1 MRVVVAGGG
10 YAGLACLLELRKLAP
25 RAELHLADPGAAH
38 LKQTL
43 LHEALHRPLDE
54 LRVPYAELAQ
64 RYGFE
69 HHRQAIGDDGVFD
82 AAQLHAWHAERSVP
96 LGGARL
102 AFDHLVIA
110 TGARPRLRADAAV
123 GGRRSYDQI
132 DLRELEGATLVEG
145 LLAGDGADG
154 VTVVGGGASG
164 VQYAF
169 ELAELLRRRGARVP
183 LRLVDSDEHVLGG
196 LPAAAREYVVE
207 RMQGAGIEYLPRTA
221 FVAQADSALRVRA
234 VDGGGERELPSRLT
248 LLFAGVAAH
257 PLALG
262 ADRYGRVVLD
272 GTTLATTYA
281 AGDCA
286 RYAARGLDAMT
297 AQAAV
302 RKGKHVAANITRVHR
317 GRVPV
322 PYVYQELGYV
332 VSLGSFDAVGW
343 ALAREN
349 VVRGIPATAMRRLV
363 EAQYDLFVEG
373 LDTYVL

>member
-1 MRVVVAGGG
+1 MRVVVVGGG

-25 RAELHLADPGAAH
+25 RAELHLVDPGAAH
-38 LKQTL
+38 LKQTQ
-43 LHEALHRPLDE
+43 LHEALHRPLDD
-54 LRVPYAELAQ
+54 LRVSFAELAL

-69 HHRQAIGDDGVFD
+69 HHRHALGDDGVFD
-82 AAQLHAWHAERSVP
+82 AQDLRAWDARRSVP
-96 LGGARL
+96 LGGASV
-102 AFDHLVIA
+102 AFDYLVIA
-110 TGARPRLRADAAV
+110 TGARPRLRADGAGEA
-123 GGRRSYDQI
+123 RRSYDQL
-132 DLRELEGATLVEG
+132 DLREQEGEALVAG
-145 LLAGDGADG
+145 LLSVGGAAG

-169 ELAELLRRRGARVP
+169 ELAELLRRRGARML
-183 LRLVDSDEHVLGG
+183 LRLVDSDEQLLDG
-196 LPAAAREYVVE
+196 LPAAARDYVLGQIE
-207 RMQGAGIEYLPRTA
+207 GAGIEYLPRTA
-221 FVAQADSALRVRA
+221 FVAQADSVMRVRA
-234 VDGGGERELPSRLT
+234 IAGGGERELPSVLT

-257 PLALG
+257 PLALR

-272 GTTLATTYA
+272 GATLASIYA

-302 RKGKHVAANITRVHR
+302 RKGKHVAANITRAHR

-332 VSLGSFDAVGW
+332 VSLGSLDAAGW
-343 ALAREN
+343 VLTREN
-349 VVRGIPATAMRRLV
+349 VVRGVVATAMRRLV
-363 EAQYDLFVEG
+363 EAQYDLFVDG